1 MLQVM
6 PKRDHDQ
13 TAEEC
18 LKEAL
23 LKAPQMRKVVVIYE
37 LEDDSLG
44 SADNGVTLE
53 QTVYLIEM
61 FKFWL
66 LKTALGGK

>member
-1 MLQVM
+1 MLEVM
-6 PKRDHDQ
+6 PKPDHDQ

-18 LKEAL
+18 LQEAL
-23 LKAPQMRKVVVIYE
+23 SKANQMRKVLVIYE
-37 LEDDSLG
+37 LEDGPLG

-53 QTVYLIEM
+53 QSVYLIEM

-66 LKTALGGK
+66 LKSALGGK

>member
-23 LKAPQMRKVVVIYE
+23 EKAPSMRKVVVIYE
-37 LEDDSLG
+37 LDDDSLG